1 MRDIKPGSAHIFKQY
16 MSLFGLSD
24 PQFHTCMFQTSEDD
38 VSVTRQTTSIEPLER
53 LEEHL
58 EIKSTM
64 DGYEALKGLSTSVFF
79 FLIGKIG
86 FPAPCLGCGL
96 SSVAV

>member
-1 MRDIKPGSAHIFKQY
+1 
-16 MSLFGLSD
+16 
-24 PQFHTCMFQTSEDD
+24 MFQTSEDD

-79 FLIGKIG
+79 FLLDRLVFLLHVLVVASALWQCDSRSVRQFIGYSRT
-86 FPAPCLGCGL
+86 
-96 SSVAV
+96 SSD

>member
-1 MRDIKPGSAHIFKQY
+1 M
-16 MSLFGLSD
+16 L
-24 PQFHTCMFQTSEDD
+24 QTSEDD
-38 VSVTRQTTSIEPLER
+38 VSVTRQTTSIAPLER

-79 FLIGKIG
+79 LIGQIG